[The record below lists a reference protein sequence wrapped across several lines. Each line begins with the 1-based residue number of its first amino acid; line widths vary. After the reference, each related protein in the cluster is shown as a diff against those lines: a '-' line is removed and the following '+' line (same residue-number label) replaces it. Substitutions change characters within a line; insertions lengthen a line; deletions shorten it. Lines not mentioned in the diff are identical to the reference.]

1 MAEQFDIKTLSA
13 ETAESRLLGYVA
25 KLPDGKAVPL
35 IEAANELGI
44 TYSPA
49 LLAAK
54 KAGIIF
60 NAFLP
65 GLAGSAR
72 AMTANPKSREGRH
85 PTDAALPG
93 ESLAEETQRGDR
105 GPR

>member
-13 ETAESRLLGYVA
+13 ETAESRLLGYVS

-44 TYSPA
+44 SYSPA
-49 LLAAK
+49 LIAAK

-72 AMTANPKSREGRH
+72 AMTANLK
-85 PTDAALPG
+85 TVKAWQDAQKKLP
-93 ESLAEETQRGDR
+93 
-105 GPR
+105 PR

>member
-13 ETAESRLLGYVA
+13 ETAESRLLAYVA

-35 IEAANELGI
+35 IEAAQEMGI
-44 TYSPA
+44 SYSPA

-72 AMTANPKSREGRH
+72 AMTANLK
-85 PTDAALPG
+85 TVKAWQDAQKKLP
-93 ESLAEETQRGDR
+93 R
-105 GPR
+105 

>member
-44 TYSPA
+44 SYSPA

-72 AMTANPKSREGRH
+72 AMTANPKTVKAWH
-85 PTDAALPG
+85 DAQKKLP
-93 ESLAEETQRGDR
+93 
-105 GPR
+105 PR

>member
-72 AMTANPKSREGRH
+72 AMTANPKTVKAWH
-85 PTDAALPG
+85 DAQKKLP
-93 ESLAEETQRGDR
+93 QR
-105 GPR
+105 